1 MKNRKNQLLSILLVG
16 SVLAALW
23 AVPVSASQGTKEAG
37 EKQQVSVE
45 DGTDGYQY
53 KDDTF
58 QGYITSLFYQN
69 SGGLSCQ
76 ALDSTGKST
85 LNSTEKKL
93 YHDLK
98 PLIQEVAAGKRTST
112 IFDIDVSKYGSVF
125 QFTAGGGKKLT
136 KTSVTEKL
144 KDVVDSTKVW
154 YALLADMPYELY
166 WHDKAQSGC
175 SMSYSYLLE
184 GGGKSAS
191 ITEIHFRMGVNAK
204 YAQITEKGKSYN
216 PMQMSSDT
224 AKTVQ
229 RAKKAAAYAKQI
241 VEDNK
246 NKSDLEKLK
255 AYMSKICELNTYNK
269 TAAGFGTNNTKD
281 GIDPWQLVYVFDQ
294 NPATNVVCE
303 GYAKA
308 FEYLCDLSTFQ
319 NRNIACYAV
328 GGITSGED
336 GAGGHMWNIV
346 TMEDGN
352 NYLADVTNCDSG
364 TVGSPDKLFLVAL
377 PGSPEGIYTYKD
389 PFSGSKLTY
398 SYDDSSKML
407 YGTGKDSIL
416 TLKPV
421 GSYTKYS
428 PSSVTETGSEET
440 ETPATQTA
448 AKDVVVTLKKDS
460 KGTVASAKIKAG
472 KTFKIKFAGAY
483 YKENKKSIS
492 FSTTDKKVVK
502 VSKNG
507 TVKALKKGTAS
518 VKVRIVLKNGTVK
531 NLKVKVIVN

>member
-1 MKNRKNQLLSILLVG
+1 MKNRKNQLLSILLAG

-23 AVPVSASQGTKEAG
+23 TVPVSASQGTTEAG
-37 EKQQVSVE
+37 QKQRVSVE
-45 DGTDGYQY
+45 NGADGYRDN
-53 KDDTF
+53 DDMF
-58 QGYITSLFYQN
+58 QNYITSLFYQN
-69 SGGLSCQ
+69 SGGFSCQ

-85 LNSTEKKL
+85 LNSAEKKL
-93 YHDLK
+93 YYDLK
-98 PLIQEVAAGKRTST
+98 PLIQKVAAGKRTST
-112 IFDIDVSKYGSVF
+112 VFDIDVSEYGSVF
-125 QFTAGGGKKLT
+125 HFTADGGKKLT
-136 KTSVTEKL
+136 EASIKKKF
-144 KDVVDSTKVW
+144 KDVVDSAKVW
-154 YALLADMPYELY
+154 HALLVDMPYELY
-166 WHDKAQSGC
+166 WHDKAQGGC

-204 YAQITEKGKSYN
+204 YAQIAKDGKSYD
-216 PMQMSSDT
+216 PMQMSKDT
-224 AKTVQ
+224 AHTVQ
-229 RAKKAAAYAKQI
+229 RAKKAAEYAKQI

-246 NKSDLEKLK
+246 NKSDLEKIK

-269 TAAGFGTNNTKD
+269 TAVESGTNNTRD

-294 NPATNVVCE
+294 NPDTNVVCE
-303 GYAKA
+303 GYTKA

-346 TMEDGN
+346 TMDDGN

-364 TVGSPDKLFLVAL
+364 TVGSPDELFLVAL

-389 PFSGSKLTY
+389 PVSGSKLTY
-398 SYDDSSKML
+398 SYDDSSKIL

-428 PSSVTETGSEET
+428 PSSMTETGSEET

-460 KGTVASAKIKAG
+460 KGTVASTKIKAG
-472 KTFKIKFAGAY
+472 KNFKIKFAGSY

-507 TVKALKKGTAS
+507 TVKALKKGTGS